1 MNSKDIEIAR
11 MSNLSNWTEIDNV
24 KGYYRYVV
32 SANAAYEI
40 IVNSQRFGESNM
52 KAVANAY
59 MAMEFALP
67 KRKPMFIREPI
78 AVGRTVEECLEKVV
92 KDYKENMK

>member
-1 MNSKDIEIAR
+1 MNSNDIEMAR
-11 MSNLSNWTEIDNV
+11 ISRLSNWTEIDNV

-32 SANAAYEI
+32 DAKAAYEI
-40 IVNSQRFGESNM
+40 IVISQRLGESNM
-52 KAVANAY
+52 KSISNAY

-67 KRKPMFIREPI
+67 KRKPMFTREPI
-78 AVGRTVEECLEKVV
+78 AIGRTVEECLEKVV

>member
-1 MNSKDIEIAR
+1 MNSNDIEIAI
-11 MSNLSNWTEIDNV
+11 MSHLSNWREIDNV
-24 KGYYRYVV
+24 KGYYQYVV
-32 SANAAYEI
+32 DEKAAYEI
-40 IVNSQRFGESNM
+40 IVTSKRSDESNT

-59 MAMEFALP
+59 MAIEFALP

-78 AVGRTVEECLEKVV
+78 AVGRTVEECLEKVI

>member
-40 IVNSQRFGESNM
+40 IVNSKRFGESNM

>member
-11 MSNLSNWTEIDNV
+11 MSHLSNWTEIDNV
-24 KGYYRYVV
+24 KGYYHYIVDEK
-32 SANAAYEI
+32 AAYEI
-40 IVNSQRFGESNM
+40 IVTSQRLGENDM
-52 KAVANAY
+52 QAIANAY
-59 MAMEFALP
+59 MAIEFALP
-67 KRKPMFIREPI
+67 KRKSMFIREPI

>member
-1 MNSKDIEIAR
+1 MNSNDIEIAR
-11 MSNLSNWTEIDNV
+11 MSRLSNWTEIDNV
-24 KGYYRYVV
+24 KGYYRYVINEHYV
-32 SANAAYEI
+32 YEI
-40 IVNSQRFGESNM
+40 IVTSQRFCESNM

-59 MAMEFALP
+59 MAIEFALP

-78 AVGRTVEECLEKVV
+78 AIGRTVEECLEKVV

>member
-11 MSNLSNWTEIDNV
+11 MSHLSNWTEIDNV

-32 SANAAYEI
+32 DAKAAYEI
-40 IVNSQRFGESNM
+40 IVTSQRFGESNI

-59 MAMEFALP
+59 MAIEFALP
-67 KRKPMFIREPI
+67 KRKTMFIREPI

>member
-1 MNSKDIEIAR
+1 
-11 MSNLSNWTEIDNV
+11 
-24 KGYYRYVV
+24 
-32 SANAAYEI
+32 
-40 IVNSQRFGESNM
+40 M

-67 KRKPMFIREPI
+67 NRKPMFTREPI
-78 AVGRTVEECLEKVV
+78 AIGRTVEECLEKVV